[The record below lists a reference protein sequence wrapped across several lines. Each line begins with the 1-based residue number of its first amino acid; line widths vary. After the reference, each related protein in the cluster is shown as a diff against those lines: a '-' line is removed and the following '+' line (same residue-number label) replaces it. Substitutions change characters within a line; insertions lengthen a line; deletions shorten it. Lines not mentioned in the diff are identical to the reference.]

1 MDLADLGHRIVWTFV
16 QAFVGTLT
24 SLSIADVIVELDL
37 AAGAMVL
44 LAAIA
49 AGVGDVLVVVKEY
62 ARTRLKRAEGR
73 R

>member
-1 MDLADLGHRIVWTFV
+1 VDLQDLWHRIVWTFV

-24 SLSIADVIVELDL
+24 SLSVADVIVELDL
-37 AAGAMVL
+37 TAGTMVL

-62 ARTRLKRAEGR
+62 ARSRLDGSR
-73 R
+73 